1 MRDWDMEA
9 EVQIESYLIRSIV
22 LVIVV
27 IVCIGILN

>member
-1 MRDWDMEA
+1 MEA
-9 EVQIESYLIRSIV
+9 EVQIESYLFRSIV